1 MAGSH
6 LRAPAPR
13 PIPIGRG
20 ASVFSCTPCVG
31 CDDARV
37 IEYGGGINNGPA
49 GQVGGGGGGGTPDL
63 GTPVDF
69 FGNAGNLLNDA
80 VGFISSQPIEVLVA
94 AFFVILISLAVLR
107 RAF

>member
-1 MAGSH
+1 M
-6 LRAPAPR
+6 RARAVYRRTADRDEPGTCA
-13 PIPIGRG
+13 
-20 ASVFSCTPCVG
+20 G

-49 GQVGGGGGGGTPDL
+49 GQVGGRGSGGGGGAPDL

-69 FGNAGNLLNDA
+69 FGNAGNLINDA
-80 VGFISSQPIEVLVA
+80 ATFIGSQPLEVLVA